1 MLYQIFKANCKLILS
16 AILLI
21 PSCVIAQTYTATS
34 NGDWSSGAT
43 WQGGTAPGNVIG
55 ANQTVKIDSNVN
67 VNLDQAVTID
77 HSTAYISVDGTLQG
91 NGKLEI
97 KAGDLKGS
105 GSGVVDIDRLIIGT
119 TRAVPLNGV
128 TKANVV
134 SVDTIFVVCNHLK
147 ANDTLYL
154 NSDLTSLPL
163 GDCAGANFD
172 IADGAVIVSDGGNFS
187 GPGAGLFNPLG
198 DYNLIYRGGSLN
210 EFGLIN
216 KNNHPKNVRLNLN
229 NKDDT
234 LELFE
239 NSTIKNKLA
248 LQQGHLKLTGDTLSI
263 GDTLQ
268 VDHGDVAT
276 FSNGKLAIQN
286 NGKIFINGNKGL
298 SSLVG
303 QGAYDV
309 TYQGN
314 SKQAGAELS
323 NPRNVNLMMAH
334 DTSNIA
340 LTTNATI
347 NNLLA
352 LQKSFLDI
360 NGAHLKILG
369 DLTSN
374 NNARFAGSAA
384 SDLTINTNSKL
395 SSSIEF
401 KSARDTVNDLVF
413 NVGAGNE
420 VTLDSD
426 LSIQGDFEPQNG
438 YLDFKGNKLTLKGD
452 WASGAN
458 GKVAAN
464 ASSDLVIA
472 NTGSFSG
479 NLAFTNNG
487 NTVNDFTVNL
497 NSNSEQVALGTEVNV
512 NGDLALQQ
520 GQLGLNGNNLYLN
533 GNMAGGGSGSLSANG
548 NASVIANS
556 NQSFEGPLRMTQG
569 NQTLQDLEVDLPVN
583 DTLALGSDLVL
594 SNELRTKGG
603 ELTLNGHRLEI
614 QGNISSTSSGTLS
627 GDANAEL
634 ALNTSGSLNG
644 ALKFTQGQARL
655 GTFDVNVGSQNEAK
669 LGSDLTI
676 HSELML
682 DQGQLMIGDQN
693 LHLDSNAV
701 INGQAASSYVV
712 TNGNGTLNRM
722 LYNQDTGIYPVGT
735 AANYSPARIN
745 HQANNAVEYGIDVKS
760 GVKANGTSGSDL
772 ANSQSLVDQTWFVNA
787 SSNAN
792 VNMDLRL
799 EWVPD
804 LEVNNFDFNNCY
816 VTHYMNG
823 SWDTRSGE
831 SAKVTDQS
839 TFYIERDGIQ
849 SPGPFAVREDTSTT
863 GLETASF
870 QNDEPKIHPNPV
882 QDEISIQAKGGH
894 FDHVAI
900 YSSTG
905 KLLRSQP
912 VSSKQNAFS
921 IKNLEK
927 GLYILRLTGDHY
939 QATTKFMK
947 R

>member
-1 MLYQIFKANCKLILS
+1 MLYQVFKATCKVILS
-16 AILLI
+16 GILLV

-34 NGDWSSGAT
+34 NGDWSSSNT

-77 HSTAYISVDGTLQG
+77 HPNAYINVDGTLQG

-97 KAGDLKGS
+97 KAGELKGS
-105 GSGVVDIDRLIIGT
+105 GSGVVDIGRLIIGT
-119 TRAVPLNGV
+119 TQAVLLNGL
-128 TKANVV
+128 TEANVV
-134 SVDTIFVVCNHLK
+134 SVDTSFVVCNNLK

-154 NSDLTSLPL
+154 KGNLTSLPL
-163 GDCAGANFD
+163 ANCAGSNFY
-172 IADGAVIVSDGGNFS
+172 IADDAVIVSDGGSFS
-187 GPGAGLFNPLG
+187 GPGIGVFNPLG
-198 DYNLIYRGGSLN
+198 DYNLIYRGGSSY

-216 KNNHPKNVRLNLN
+216 KNNHPKNVNLDLN

-248 LQQGHLKLTGDTLSI
+248 LQQGYLKLTGDTLII
-263 GDTLQ
+263 GDTIQ

-314 SKQAGAELS
+314 SKYAGAELS
-323 NPRNVNLMMAH
+323 DPRDVNLMMAH

-374 NNARFAGSAA
+374 NKARFAGSAA

-395 SSSIEF
+395 SSNIEF
-401 KSARDTVNDLVF
+401 KSAKDTVNDLF
-413 NVGAGNE
+413 INVGAGNE

-426 LSIQGDFEPQNG
+426 LSVQGDFEPQNG
-438 YLDFKGNKLTLKGD
+438 HLDFKGNKLTLNGD
-452 WASGAN
+452 WTSGTS
-458 GKVAAN
+458 GKIAGN
-464 ASSDLVIA
+464 ASSDLVIV

-487 NTVNDFTVNL
+487 NTVNDFRVNL
-497 NSNSEQVALGTEVNV
+497 NSNSKKVTLGTEVNV

-533 GNMAGGGSGSLSANG
+533 GNMAGGGFGSLSANG

-556 NQSFEGPLRMTQG
+556 TQSFEGPIRMTQG
-569 NQTLQDLEVDLPVN
+569 SQTLKDLEIDLPLN
-583 DTLALGSDLVL
+583 DTLALGSDVVL
-594 SNELRTKGG
+594 SDELRIKGG
-603 ELTLNGHRLEI
+603 ELTLNSHRLEI
-614 QGNISSTSSGTLS
+614 QGNVSSTGSGTLS
-627 GDANAEL
+627 GDANAEV

-644 ALKFTQGQARL
+644 ALKFTQGQSRL
-655 GTFDVNVGSQNEAK
+655 GSFDVSVGSQNEAE

-712 TNGNGTLNRM
+712 TNGSGTLSRM
-722 LYNQDTGIYPVGT
+722 LYNQDTSIYPVGT

-745 HQANNAVEYGIDVKS
+745 HQANTAVEYGIDVKG
-760 GVKANGTSGSDL
+760 GVKANGSSGSDL
-772 ANSQSLVDQTWFVNA
+772 ANSQPLVNQTWFVNA
-787 SSNAN
+787 GSNAN

-804 LEVNNFDFNNCY
+804 IEVNNFDFNNCY

-823 SWDTRSGE
+823 SWDTRSGK
-831 SAKVTDQS
+831 SANVTDQG

-882 QDEISIQAKGGH
+882 QDEISIQTKGGH

-912 VSSKQNAFS
+912 ASTKRTSFS

-927 GLYILRLTGDHY
+927 GLYILRLTGDQF
-939 QATTKFMK
+939 QAVTKFMK